1 MISEE
6 LKAAWSSGEAII
18 MLDNLDLDITEVHGL
33 ICGLIAGGC
42 KDEPSAYMT
51 NLKNILNNGEVF
63 EESVKDW
70 LAEFFSVL
78 SKQYHDMETLEF
90 PFDDKLVSPDDTVY
104 YLSMWAGAFLLG
116 FGCSFGSEELST
128 SGREL
133 VEEISAFTQMESED
147 IDNEEELENIV
158 TTLVE
163 HLKVCAMSLYADYG
177 AVTGG
182 KIEISEEKGN
192 KPKGPFRDGELV
204 IGEEGIHLSDL
215 TDL

>member
-1 MISEE
+1 MISDE
-6 LKAAWSSGEAII
+6 LSAAWSSGEAAI
-18 MLDNLDLDITEVHGL
+18 LLENLDLEITEVHGL

-42 KDEPSAYMT
+42 ANDVSAYMP
-51 NLKNILNNGEVF
+51 NLMNILNSGEPF
-63 EESVKDW
+63 GESIKEW
-70 LAEFFSVL
+70 LVDFFGIV

-90 PFDDKLVSPDDTVY
+90 PFDDKLVSADDTVY

-133 VEEISAFTQMESED
+133 VEEISAFTQVESED
-147 IDNEEELENIV
+147 IDSEDELENVV

-182 KIEISEEKGN
+182 KIPLRENDKKKE
-192 KPKGPFRDGELV
+192 GPIRDGELV

-215 TDL
+215 TKL